1 MHRRPNAAWVSPQAV
16 KASAASVG
24 SKGGV
29 GVRARVFLQ
38 EGVAAGSDAKVAASH
53 GVEQVVPAQ
62 VETGEGD
69 AVVESLVAG
78 RSLLVAFGGGQV
90 ETVRQ
95 RATAWSRRWILP
107 SEASSRRAR
116 RILGSEGMGMAV
128 SAWRSAAEESPA
140 GDTAR
145 QRPAAAVPKWGS
157 RKAAGGAT
165 SSAHAQS
172 HLDSR
177 ERRTL
182 MEARPNT
189 RPAPP
194 TGRASSPTQLNCRR
208 PPPWVPTARQPDQ
221 AFLRLRRQ
229 SAPVLQAPGAG
240 AIPLCEAASDFPPS
254 ERGVERSSRRRCS
267 V

>member
-128 SAWRSAAEESPA
+128 SAWRSAAEESQA
-140 GDTAR
+140 GR
-145 QRPAAAVPKWGS
+145 YRPA
-157 RKAAGGAT
+157 T
-165 SSAHAQS
+165 
-172 HLDSR
+172 
-177 ERRTL
+177 
-182 MEARPNT
+182 
-189 RPAPP
+189 
-194 TGRASSPTQLNCRR
+194 
-208 PPPWVPTARQPDQ
+208 
-221 AFLRLRRQ
+221 
-229 SAPVLQAPGAG
+229 PG
-240 AIPLCEAASDFPPS
+240 
-254 ERGVERSSRRRCS
+254 RRCS
-267 V
+267 KVGFPEGGGRSDLVSECPVSP